1 METEK
6 KPRKQRQPKKVQPVT
21 IDPEPVEPEPTVAE
35 PEPEPDPLPPP
46 KKRGVKKG
54 ARMVEYRKND
64 FRYTKTKVDVT
75 RYKELLEIEKKYNM
89 LVNDIAIN
97 NISK

>member
-1 METEK
+1 MDKPEK
-6 KPRKQRQPKKVQPVT
+6 KPRKQKQPKKKDTTDEIKDIEFTETQEMLET
-21 IDPEPVEPEPTVAE
+21 TEKPE
-35 PEPEPDPLPPP
+35 P

-64 FRYTKTKVDVT
+64 FRYTNTKVPVE
-75 RYKELLEIEKKYNM
+75 RYKELLEIEKKYKM
-89 LVNDIAIN
+89 LCNDIAIN